1 MLISASTEF
10 SPLPAVPR
18 RFFAAGVKYG
28 YQWSL
33 CGIENQGAAIAERD
47 FYGPP
52 IRSLVVAL
60 GLCAGGIPFLVE
72 PVQNGFVIGNAPA
85 AFRRRMMKT
94 RSGGGSCRWHGQS
107 GAPAIHS
114 LMACQGGSMG
124 SWCLFRRA
132 AVVDAGDKQCLPKGR
147 GTEGRID
154 SGSPHSPSPLR
165 GTSPAARV
173 PVQNT
178 YKPSAFFDFLV
189 PNEAADEAHGALAA
203 GALERGSPPH
213 TLRMRSR
220 VQRGR
225 MSRTLR
231 LGGAGI
237 RRIWVECERWR
248 RR

>member
-1 MLISASTEF
+1 MWDRE
-10 SPLPAVPR
+10 PGR
-18 RFFAAGVKYG
+18 
-28 YQWSL
+28 
-33 CGIENQGAAIAERD
+33 AIAERD

-132 AVVDAGDKQCLPKGR
+132 AVVDAGDKQCLPEGR

-203 GALERGSPPH
+203 GALERVTAPH
-213 TLRMRSR
+213 LEDEVTCPEGPH
-220 VQRGR
+220 VADPAFGR
-225 MSRTLR
+225 CGDKED
-231 LGGAGI
+231 LGGM
-237 RRIWVECERWR
+237 
-248 RR
+248 